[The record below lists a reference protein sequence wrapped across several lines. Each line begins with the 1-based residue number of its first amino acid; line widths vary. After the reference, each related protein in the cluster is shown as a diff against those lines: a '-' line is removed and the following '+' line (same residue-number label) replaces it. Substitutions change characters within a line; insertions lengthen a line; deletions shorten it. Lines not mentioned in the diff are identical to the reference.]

1 MSKKIL
7 IRQISFVLLML
18 LFSLSC
24 NNPETDA
31 AKTDNPDSTGVAVP
45 PADPS
50 QANLFTGRLDTLWID
65 SLTFVDLGPGTRLTF
80 RFYIDTPNNISLRG
94 WTGNSNS
101 WDSPPDV
108 YLKTGRQ
115 STVKFGAGS
124 YFGNLQL
131 SPNNYNAIKQ
141 KLQDTK
147 SKYVVFGPVN
157 PTTGVTAGQILY
169 KIYVTSDTPHILSP
183 SIVYKFMLEETG
195 IETNP
200 SPPKNSN

>member
-1 MSKKIL
+1 MRKKIL
-7 IRQISFVLLML
+7 IRQLTFVFLLL
-18 LFSLSC
+18 LFFASC
-24 NNPETDA
+24 NNPDTDA
-31 AKTDNPDSTGVAVP
+31 AKTNTTDSAGADAAPASP
-45 PADPS
+45 PQAS
-50 QANLFTGRLDTLWID
+50 QIAGRLDTLWMD
-65 SLTFVDLGPGTRLTF
+65 SATFVNLGQGTRLTF

-115 STVKFGAGS
+115 STVQYGTGS

-141 KLQDTK
+141 VLDNSH

-157 PTTGVTAGQILY
+157 PTTGVDAGQILY
-169 KIYVTSDTPHILSP
+169 KIYVTSDYPGPSSP
-183 SIVYKFMLEETG
+183 AIVYKFLVTDTG

>member
-1 MSKKIL
+1 MRKKFL
-7 IRQISFVLLML
+7 IRQVSFVVLLLL
-18 LFSLSC
+18 LFASC

-31 AKTDNPDSTGVAVP
+31 AKTDTPDSSVVVAPAAAP
-45 PADPS
+45 PQGSLIAG
-50 QANLFTGRLDTLWID
+50 NLDTVWMD
-65 SLTFVDLGPGTRLTF
+65 SATFVNLGAGTRLTF
-80 RFYIDTPNNISLRG
+80 RFYIDNPNNISLRG

-115 STVKFGAGS
+115 SKVTFGSGS

-131 SPNNYNAIKQ
+131 SPSNYNAIKQ

-147 SKYVVFGPVN
+147 TKYVVFGPVN
-157 PTTGVTAGQILY
+157 PTTGVNAGQILY
-169 KIYVTSDTPHILSP
+169 KIYVTNDYPGNSTP
-183 SIVYKFMLEETG
+183 SIIYKFLVEDTG

>member
-1 MSKKIL
+1 MK
-7 IRQISFVLLML
+7 SFVGLFLLL
-18 LFSLSC
+18 VVSC
-24 NNPETDA
+24 NNPETDT
-31 AKTDNPDSTGVAVP
+31 AKTDTPDSAGVAAPAAAP
-45 PADPS
+45 PQGSFIAG
-50 QANLFTGRLDTLWID
+50 NLDTVWMD
-65 SLTFVDLGPGTRLTF
+65 SAIFVNLGAGTRLTF

-115 STVKFGAGS
+115 SKVTFGKGS

-141 KLQDTK
+141 KLISTN
-147 SKYVVFGPVN
+147 SKYVVFGPFN
-157 PTTGVTAGQILY
+157 PTTGIKVGQILY
-169 KIYVTSDTPHILSP
+169 KIYVTSDYPGNLTP
-183 SIVYKFMLEETG
+183 SIIYKFLVEDTG